1 MSFVMSPKDGG
12 GFGSATS
19 ESAETVACVFAIC
32 LLASAP
38 LLLSIALMI
47 WGG

>member
-1 MSFVMSPKDGG
+1 MSLVMSPKDGS
-12 GFGSATS
+12 GFGNATP
-19 ESAETVACVFAIC
+19 ESAETVACVSTIC